1 MKDPFIVKSLEK
13 CKQLGLNPSDIP
25 NFVAV
30 ERSIF
35 DKRLLEY
42 REILSVVN
50 FFMNKFLAQM
60 QGVPILVVITD
71 MEGLVL
77 EIDGDKTIQSVI
89 EQLGF
94 KTGFKFDEQSN
105 GNSAVSLALE
115 NRRPIKMIGDDHY
128 HEFLHSS
135 VCYTVPFLYRELGD
149 IIGTISVMTSL
160 DNANDLLLTLLTT
173 LVDSI
178 ERELLL
184 LKNYRQLD
192 ILNKVII
199 DEAKTGIVITDA
211 IGNITHFNNI
221 AEKITGMPGKS
232 IVGKH
237 VVDLGPIGY
246 AIQSV
251 IKNHEPLTDVE
262 MIIENDCYG
271 RVVGLFDGMPIFDN
285 DKKLLGAVGKYRDI
299 TERFIAEEKINYLA
313 HHDDLTGLPNRR
325 LFHED
330 LKHAL
335 NKVIADNSML
345 AVLMLDLDRFK
356 MINDTL
362 GHSKGDILLGEFGK
376 RIEESVKPVGVVY
389 RMGGDEFIVLLPKV
403 SNREVAI
410 GVAEKITDC
419 FKVPFVIEGYEFDV
433 TASIGLAFYPFDGT
447 DINNLLKH
455 ADTAMY
461 RAKKQGRNNFLAYTE
476 SMNERSY
483 EKLVLKK
490 ELRKGIDNDEL
501 VLHYQP
507 QIDLRNGEIIGIEAL
522 VRWNHPNLGLLPPA
536 RFIPLAEEAGLI
548 ISMGE
553 WVLRK
558 ACSDFIELQKLGLEN
573 SRVAVNLSTFQFLK
587 PGLVNDIRNV
597 LAENG
602 LDPGRLELEITE
614 SMTMDVERALS
625 VLRELK
631 NVGVEIS
638 IDDFGTGYSSL
649 GYLHKFPINRLKI
662 DRSFITDI
670 LTDENERNIVSAIVT
685 MAQALGLEVI
695 AEGVETT
702 EQVNLLKRL
711 GCNIVQGYYFFR
723 PLSLG
728 DLKSVLTSR
737 ISKQHIV

>member
-1 MKDPFIVKSLEK
+1 MKDPIIIKSLEK

-35 DKRLLEY
+35 DKRLIEY

-71 MEGLVL
+71 KEGLVL
-77 EIDGDKTIQSVI
+77 EIDGDKTIHSVI

-94 KTGFKFDEQSN
+94 KAGFKFDEQSN

-115 NRRPIKMIGDDHY
+115 NRRPIKLIGDDHY

-135 VCYTVPFLYRELGD
+135 VCYTAPFLYRELGD
-149 IIGTISVMTSL
+149 ILGTISVMTSL
-160 DNANDLLLTLLTT
+160 DNANDLLSTLLITV
-173 LVDSI
+173 VDSI

-184 LKNYRQLD
+184 LKQYRQLD

-199 DEAKTGIVITDA
+199 DEAKTVIVLTDA
-211 IGNITHFNNI
+211 TGNITNFNNI
-221 AEKITGMPGKS
+221 GEKITGIPSKS
-232 IVGKH
+232 IIGKH
-237 VVDLGPIGY
+237 VVELGPIGH
-246 AIQSV
+246 AIHNV
-251 IKNHEPLTDVE
+251 IKDQKPLTDIE
-262 MIIENDCYG
+262 MVIENDCYG
-271 RVVGLFDGMPIFDN
+271 RMVGLFDGMPIFDN
-285 DKKLLGAVGKYRDI
+285 DKKLLGAVGKFRDI
-299 TERFIAEEKINYLA
+299 TERYKAKEKINYLA

-330 LKHAL
+330 LKRAID
-335 NKVIADNSML
+335 KAIADNSML

-356 MINDTL
+356 IINDML
-362 GHSKGDILLGEFGK
+362 GHSKGDILLGAFGK
-376 RIEESVKPVGVVY
+376 RIEESIQPVGRVY

-403 SNREVAI
+403 SNPEVAI
-410 GVAEKITDC
+410 RVAEKITDC
-419 FKVPFVIEGYEFDV
+419 FKVPFVIDGYEFDV
-433 TASIGLAFYPFDGT
+433 TASIGLTFYPCDGT
-447 DINNLLKH
+447 DINSLWKH

-461 RAKKQGRNNFLAYTE
+461 RAKKQGGNNFLVYAE
-476 SMNERSY
+476 SMDERSY
-483 EKLVLKK
+483 EKLILKN

-507 QIDLRNGEIIGIEAL
+507 QIDLRSGEIIGIEAL
-522 VRWNHPNLGLLPPA
+522 VRWNHPNLGLLAPA
-536 RFIPLAEEAGLI
+536 RFIPLAEESGLI
-548 ISMGE
+548 VPMGE

-558 ACSDFIELQKLGLEN
+558 ACSDFIELQKLGLEK

-587 PGLVNDIRNV
+587 PGLVNDIRKI

-602 LDPGRLELEITE
+602 LDPRHLEFEITE
-614 SMTMDVERALS
+614 SMTMDVERASS

-662 DRSFITDI
+662 DRSFIMDI
-670 LTDENERNIVSAIVT
+670 LTDENARNIVSAIVT

-695 AEGVETT
+695 AEGVETA
-702 EQVNLLKRL
+702 EQAKLLERL
-711 GCNIVQGYYFFR
+711 GCYIVQGYYFFR
-723 PLSLG
+723 PLPLS

-737 ISKQHIV
+737 TGKQKYV